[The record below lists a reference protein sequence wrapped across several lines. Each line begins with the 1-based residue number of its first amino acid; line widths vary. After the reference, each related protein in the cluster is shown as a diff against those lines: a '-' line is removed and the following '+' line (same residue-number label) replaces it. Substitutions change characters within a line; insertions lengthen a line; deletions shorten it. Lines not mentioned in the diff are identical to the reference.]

1 MLLATEPSLQSL
13 IDFDLYKSRFN
24 FWFIERKENLPFSM
38 VIFFSTDFFFIP
50 FLYSYKFCF
59 VIFVILIFKYDFTFD
74 L

>member
-1 MLLATEPSLQSL
+1 
-13 IDFDLYKSRFN
+13 
-24 FWFIERKENLPFSM
+24 M

-74 L
+74 LWIM